1 MSSRPELNVSGLP
14 TVVFGRRSL
23 TWWGIIG
30 LMVIE
35 GTMFAILIA
44 SYYYYRT
51 RVSDWP
57 PGLMPPALIWG
68 CLNTAIFLVSLAPNV
83 WLNKIAHTGDLRKV
97 RMGLLIMTAIGVLNL
112 VVRGFEFFWL
122 NCEWDANAYAS
133 VVWTL
138 LGVHSAHLATDW
150 YDTVVL
156 TVLMYRDDLVEGRR
170 FVDVEENAFYWYFVV
185 IAWIPVWFTIYV
197 APRLF

>member
-1 MSSRPELNVSGLP
+1 MNRPELNVAGLP

-30 LMVIE
+30 LMAIE

-44 SYYYYRT
+44 SYFFYHT
-51 RVSDWP
+51 RSSSWP
-57 PGLMPPALIWG
+57 PGLMPPALIYG
-68 CLNTAIFLVSLAPNV
+68 CLNTAVFLISLVPNFWMHQIAPS
-83 WLNKIAHTGDLRKV
+83 GDLRKV
-97 RMGLLIMTAIGVLNL
+97 RVGLSVMTVFGIINIVLR
-112 VVRGFEFFWL
+112 VFEFPAL
-122 NCEWDANAYAS
+122 NCQWDANAYAS

-138 LGVHSAHLATDW
+138 LGLHSIHLATDW

-156 TVLMYRDDLVEGRR
+156 LVLMFRDPLIEGRR
-170 FVDVEENAFYWYFVV
+170 FVDVEENAYYWYFVV
-185 IAWIPVWFTIYV
+185 FAWLPIWFTLYI

>member
-1 MSSRPELNVSGLP
+1 
-14 TVVFGRRSL
+14 
-23 TWWGIIG
+23 
-30 LMVIE
+30 
-35 GTMFAILIA
+35 
-44 SYYYYRT
+44 
-51 RVSDWP
+51 
-57 PGLMPPALIWG
+57 
-68 CLNTAIFLVSLAPNV
+68 
-83 WLNKIAHTGDLRKV
+83 
-97 RMGLLIMTAIGVLNL
+97 MTAIGVLNL